1 MNHAERLRAQGNRAL
16 DAATAIQTAA
26 NRLSRGELNDQ
37 VLIDLREAMS
47 NLGGSAMVLQSL
59 LAELQNG
66 PAESKHGS
74 VRRLKPRV
82 VAGGDITREAMM
94 DQRDY
99 GDEG

>member
-16 DAATAIQTAA
+16 DAATAIQTIA
-26 NRLSRGELNDQ
+26 NRVSRGELNDQ
-37 VLIDLREAMS
+37 VLMDLREAMN
-47 NLGGSAMVLQSL
+47 NLGGAAMVLQSL

-66 PAESKHGS
+66 PAESSDGS
-74 VRRLKPRV
+74 IRRLKPRV

-99 GDEG
+99 GDEA

>member
-16 DAATAIQTAA
+16 DAATAIQTIA
-26 NRLSRGELNDQ
+26 NRVSRGEMNDQ
-37 VLIDLREAMS
+37 VLIDLREAMN

-59 LAELQNG
+59 LYELKNG
-66 PAESKHGS
+66 PAINNSGS

-82 VAGGDITREAMM
+82 IAGGDITREAMM